1 MIGAS
6 QWTMMKSNWM
16 LSLALLA
23 LLALLILRA
32 VAFAQENATVTA
44 VPDDTGER
52 DPLLTVVPLYPEK
65 ARRARV
71 EGEVQVCFNVS
82 RTGKTSW
89 VAVRSSTNRIFEK
102 PSRDAVNAST
112 YRPLAA
118 DKTLSGIKT
127 CRTFRFHLTAVAIE
141 LPAQAPG

>member
-1 MIGAS
+1 
-6 QWTMMKSNWM
+6 MKS
-16 LSLALLA
+16 SPIQIVLL
-23 LLALLILRA
+23 LVLGA
-32 VAFAQENATVTA
+32 VAIADESAEVTA
-44 VPDDTGER
+44 VPDDSGDRE
-52 DPLLTVVPLYPEK
+52 PLLTVVPVYPEK

-82 RTGKTSW
+82 RQGKTSR

-118 DKTLSGIKT
+118 DKVLSGIKT
-127 CRTFRFHLTAVAIE
+127 CRTFRFHLTPVAIE
-141 LPAQAPG
+141 MPAQAPD

>member
-1 MIGAS
+1 
-6 QWTMMKSNWM
+6 MKSNWIQSLPLLM
-16 LSLALLA
+16 LSVVLLA
-23 LLALLILRA
+23 D
-32 VAFAQENATVTA
+32 ENAMVTA
-44 VPDDTGER
+44 VPDDVGER
-52 DPLLTVVPLYPEK
+52 EPLLTVVPVYPEK

-82 RTGKTSW
+82 REGKTSR

-102 PSRDAVNAST
+102 PSRVAVKAST

-118 DKTLSGIKT
+118 DKELSGIKT

-141 LPAQAPG
+141 MPAQAPG

>member
-1 MIGAS
+1 MTDANRRM
-6 QWTMMKSNWM
+6 MMKS
-16 LSLALLA
+16 SPIQIVLL
-23 LLALLILRA
+23 LVLGA
-32 VAFAQENATVTA
+32 VAIADESAEVTA
-44 VPDDTGER
+44 VPDDSGDRE
-52 DPLLTVVPLYPEK
+52 PLLTVVPVYPEK
-65 ARRARV
+65 ARRARL

-118 DKTLSGIKT
+118 DKVLSGIKT
-127 CRTFRFHLTAVAIE
+127 CRTFRFHLTPVAIE
-141 LPAQAPG
+141 MPAQAPG